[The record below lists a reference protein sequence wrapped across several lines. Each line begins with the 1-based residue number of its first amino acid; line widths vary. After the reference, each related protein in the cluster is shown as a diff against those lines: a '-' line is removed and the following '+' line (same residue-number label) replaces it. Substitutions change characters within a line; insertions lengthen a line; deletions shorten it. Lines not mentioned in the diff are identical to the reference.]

1 MLNKFLYAFWFICRP
16 AYYLHF
22 LSLIRRKFLFD
33 HDTLENK
40 EKAYKWALE
49 NSISYAEAFKK
60 LGIFGEQK
68 GLDDETIAEARKLEM
83 KSTVKMGGSA
93 HIDLLYDCVKLLK
106 PLNVIE
112 TGVAFGWSSLSI
124 LKALSE
130 NKNGKLISVDMPYP
144 RKNNEEYVGIV
155 VPQEL
160 RKNWKLI
167 RKPDNPGIKYSLRLI
182 GGKIDLCHYD
192 SDKSWWGRHYSYIV
206 LWKALNSKGL
216 FISDDIQDNLY
227 FSKFVKNN
235 YLNFAVIEFEGK
247 FVGLIRKP

>member
-1 MLNKFLYAFWFICRP
+1 M
-16 AYYLHF
+16 
-22 LSLIRRKFLFD
+22 
-33 HDTLENK
+33 T
-40 EKAYKWALE
+40 
-49 NSISYAEAFKK
+49 
-60 LGIFGEQK
+60 
-68 GLDDETIAEARKLEM
+68 
-83 KSTVKMGGSA
+83 
-93 HIDLLYDCVKLLK
+93 
-106 PLNVIE
+106 
-112 TGVAFGWSSLSI
+112 
-124 LKALSE
+124 
-130 NKNGKLISVDMPYP
+130 
-144 RKNNEEYVGIV
+144 
-155 VPQEL
+155 QEL